1 MIDLNP
7 IQAPVRVSV
16 AEGFRCV
23 STGIGAWGES
33 IRLSVP
39 AEMAEGVFGTVEQSG
54 WASFPKTHTDQTY
67 TATVS
72 VTTATNTVVRQLP
85 IITATYPIVQTLP
98 EDNVLVVAPRCQRSR
113 DGTHEQ
119 NAQVYRAD
127 GSLAAEFCLG
137 DGIEHVQADK
147 AGRLWVGYFDEGI
160 FGNFGWGSGEG
171 ATPLGVAGLVCYD
184 MRGKKLWE
192 FQPPP
197 GFEDV
202 ADCYALN
209 VAEEA
214 VWACYYTDFPI
225 VLVDSLGHTKAWTT
239 DLSGPRELAVS
250 GDSVLVYGGYG
261 KKQECNLLR
270 LRDGRAEHVA
280 QVTLRLPHS
289 LDPNAG
295 KVIGRGNLLHLF
307 TSDEWYVFSVPS

>member
-1 MIDLNP
+1 MINLNP
-7 IQAPVRVSV
+7 IHAPVRVSV

-23 STGIGAWGES
+23 STGIGAWGEA

-39 AEMAEGVFGTVEQSG
+39 AQMVEGVFGTAEQSG
-54 WASFPKTHTDQTY
+54 WASSPKTHTDQTY
-67 TATVS
+67 AAIVS
-72 VTTATNTVVRQLP
+72 VTTATNTIVRQLP
-85 IITATYPIVQTLP
+85 IIATAYPIVQTLP
-98 EDNVLVVAPRCQRSR
+98 KDNLLVVAQRSQR
-113 DGTHEQ
+113 SSDGTHEQ
-119 NAQVYRAD
+119 NAKVYRAD
-127 GSLAAEFCLG
+127 GALAAEFCLG

-160 FGNFGWGSGEG
+160 FGNFGWGTGEG

-184 MRGKKLWE
+184 TRGRKLWE

-197 GFEDV
+197 GFEDM

-225 VLVDSLGHTKAWTT
+225 VCVDPQRHTKAWTT
-239 DLSGPRELAVS
+239 ELSGPRALAVS
-250 GDSVLVYGGYG
+250 GDSVLAYGGH
-261 KKQECNLLR
+261 KHRQDCNLLR

-280 QVTLRLPHS
+280 QVTLHLPHP
-289 LDPNAG
+289 LDPSAG
-295 KVIGRGNLLHLF
+295 RVIGRDNLLHLF
-307 TSDEWYVFSVPS
+307 TPDEWYVFSVPS